1 MNEFS
6 EKGSDFV
13 RDLSDAARK
22 NPISAALIGMG
33 VLWLFTGGRT
43 AERVGSWYAVPA
55 WTAFPMPPE
64 MHWMPRV
71 RRCDQA
77 AKRSAAASLTRQRGF
92 VGNRKRFEMPV
103 RAGLDRVAR
112 AGSEVAGAAYGY
124 AQNIPDAGGALFST
138 ARENLSELFRA
149 QPLALGAV
157 GLAIG
162 AGIAAALPAT
172 DLEAEYFGE
181 ASDNFKEQAVDFA
194 SEQVSRAATVAE
206 DVVTAVSDEARK
218 QGLTLDAA
226 KSAIADIP
234 AKLGRVV
241 DAAGKGI
248 SDRVTSTTP

>member
-1 MNEFS
+1 MSELS
-6 EKGSDFV
+6 EKTSDFV
-13 RDLSDAARK
+13 RDMGDAARK

-33 VLWLFTGGRT
+33 VVWLFTGGRT
-43 AERVGSWYAVPA
+43 AERVGDL
-55 WTAFPMPPE
+55 
-64 MHWMPRV
+64 V
-71 RRCDQA
+71 RNAGFDRIPDA
-77 AKRSAAASLTRQRGF
+77 AGNALDAARSTLRSGSES
-92 VGNRKRFEMPV
+92 VGKGVSSATETLRDAGA
-103 RAGLDRVAR
+103 AGLDRVAR
-112 AGSEVAGAAYGY
+112 TSSEVADKAYGY

-181 ASDNFKEQAVDFA
+181 ASDNFKEQAADFA

-206 DVVTAVSDEARK
+206 DVVTAVSDEARN
-218 QGLTLDAA
+218 QGLTIDAA
-226 KSAIADIP
+226 KSAIAELP
-234 AKLGRVV
+234 GKLGRVV

-248 SDRVTSTTP
+248 SDRVNSTAP

>member
-1 MNEFS
+1 MSEFS

-43 AERVGSWYAVPA
+43 AERVGDL
-55 WTAFPMPPE
+55 
-64 MHWMPRV
+64 V
-71 RRCDQA
+71 RGAGFDRIPDA
-77 AKRSAAASLTRQRGF
+77 AGNVLDAARSTLRSGSETIGSGVSSIGSGVSSATETLRDAGSAS
-92 VGNRKRFEMPV
+92 
-103 RAGLDRVAR
+103 LDRVAR
-112 AGSEVAGAAYGY
+112 AGSDVAGAAYGY
-124 AQNIPDAGGALFST
+124 AQNIPDAGTALFGT
-138 ARENLSELFRA
+138 ARDNLSELFRT

-181 ASDNFKEQAVDFA
+181 ASDNFKEQAADYA

-206 DVVTAVSDEARK
+206 EVVTAVSDEARK
-218 QGLTLDAA
+218 QGLTVDAA
-226 KSAIADIP
+226 KSALADIP
-234 AKLGRVV
+234 GKLGRVV

-248 SDRVTSTTP
+248 SGRVNSTAP

>member
-1 MNEFS
+1 MSEYS
-6 EKGSDFV
+6 EKGADFV

-43 AERVGSWYAVPA
+43 AERVGSLVRGAGFDRIPE
-55 WTAFPMPPE
+55 TAGNAL
-64 MHWMPRV
+64 
-71 RRCDQA
+71 DA
-77 AKRSAAASLTRQRGF
+77 ARSTLRSGSETIGSGVSSIGSGVSSATETLRDAGA
-92 VGNRKRFEMPV
+92 
-103 RAGLDRVAR
+103 AGLDRVAR
-112 AGSEVAGAAYGY
+112 TSSEVADKAYGY
-124 AQNIPDAGGALFST
+124 AQNLPDAGGALFSA

-181 ASDNFKEQAVDFA
+181 ASDKFKEQAADFA
-194 SEQVSRAATVAE
+194 SEQVSRAAAVAE
-206 DVVTAVSDEARK
+206 DVVTAASDEARN
-218 QGLTLDAA
+218 QGLTVDAA
-226 KSAIADIP
+226 KSAIAELP
-234 AKLGRVV
+234 EKLGRVV

-248 SDRVTSTTP
+248 SARVKSATS

>member
-1 MNEFS
+1 MSEFS

-13 RDLSDAARK
+13 RDLGDAARK

-33 VLWLFTGGRT
+33 VVWLLTGGRT
-43 AERVGSWYAVPA
+43 AERVGDL
-55 WTAFPMPPE
+55 
-64 MHWMPRV
+64 V
-71 RRCDQA
+71 RGAGFDRIPDA
-77 AKRSAAASLTRQRGF
+77 AGNALDAARSTLRSGSDSI
-92 VGNRKRFEMPV
+92 GNGVSSATETLREAGA
-103 RAGLDRVAR
+103 AGLDRVAR
-112 AGSEVAGAAYGY
+112 TGSDAAGAAYDY

-138 ARENLSELFRA
+138 ARQNLSELFRA

-181 ASDNFKEQAVDFA
+181 ASDNFKEQAADFA

-206 DVVTAVSDEARK
+206 EVVTAVSDEAEK
-218 QGLTLDAA
+218 QGLTVDAA
-226 KSAIADIP
+226 KSALADIP
-234 AKLGRVV
+234 GKLGRVV

-248 SDRVTSTTP
+248 SDRMNSTTP

>member
-1 MNEFS
+1 MSEYS
-6 EKGSDFV
+6 EKASDFV
-13 RDLSDAARK
+13 RDLGDAARK

-33 VLWLFTGGRT
+33 VVWLFTGGRT
-43 AERVGSWYAVPA
+43 AERVGDL
-55 WTAFPMPPE
+55 
-64 MHWMPRV
+64 V
-71 RRCDQA
+71 RGAGFDRIPDA
-77 AKRSAAASLTRQRGF
+77 AGNALDAARSTLRSGSES
-92 VGNRKRFEMPV
+92 VGKGVSSATETLRDAGA
-103 RAGLDRVAR
+103 AGLDRVAR
-112 AGSEVAGAAYGY
+112 TSSEVTDKAYGY
-124 AQNIPDAGGALFST
+124 AQNIPDASGALFNT

-181 ASDNFKEQAVDFA
+181 ASDSFKEQAADFA

-206 DVVTAVSDEARK
+206 DVVVAVSDEARN
-218 QGLTLDAA
+218 QGLTIDAA

-234 AKLGRVV
+234 ERLGRVV

-248 SDRVTSTTP
+248 SDRVKTTTP

>member
-1 MNEFS
+1 MSEFS
-6 EKGSDFV
+6 ASDFV
-13 RDLSDAARK
+13 RDLGDAARK

-33 VLWLFTGGRT
+33 ALWLFTGGRT
-43 AERVGSWYAVPA
+43 AERVGNL
-55 WTAFPMPPE
+55 
-64 MHWMPRV
+64 V
-71 RRCDQA
+71 RGAGFDRIPDA
-77 AKRSAAASLTRQRGF
+77 AGNALDAARSTLRSGTQS
-92 VGNRKRFEMPV
+92 VGKGVSSATETLRDV
-103 RAGLDRVAR
+103 GAAGLDRVAR
-112 AGSEVAGAAYGY
+112 TSSEVVDTAYGY
-124 AQNIPDAGGALFST
+124 AQNIPDAGGALFGT

-181 ASDNFKEQAVDFA
+181 ASDKFKEQAADFA

-218 QGLTLDAA
+218 QGLTVDAA

-234 AKLGRVV
+234 EKLSRVA

-248 SDRVTSTTP
+248 SDRVKSTAP

>member
-1 MNEFS
+1 MSEYS
-6 EKGSDFV
+6 EKASDFV
-13 RDLSDAARK
+13 RDLGDAARK

-33 VLWLFTGGRT
+33 VVWLFTGGRT
-43 AERVGSWYAVPA
+43 AERVGDL
-55 WTAFPMPPE
+55 
-64 MHWMPRV
+64 V
-71 RRCDQA
+71 RGAGFDRIPDA
-77 AKRSAAASLTRQRGF
+77 AGNALDAARSTLRSGSES
-92 VGNRKRFEMPV
+92 VGKGVSSATETLRDAGT
-103 RAGLDRVAR
+103 AGLDRVAR
-112 AGSEVAGAAYGY
+112 AGSGVARAGSEAAGAAYDY

-181 ASDNFKEQAVDFA
+181 ASDNFKEQAADFA
-194 SEQVSRAATVAE
+194 SGQVSRATAVAE
-206 DVVTAVSDEARK
+206 DVVTAVSDEARN
-218 QGLTLDAA
+218 QGLTVDAA

-234 AKLGRVV
+234 GKLGRVV

-248 SDRVTSTTP
+248 SERVKTTAP